1 MRLPLLA
8 LLGCALLLGGCGVR
22 MLRALPAPVESPK
35 ATAVSSGPVIQAFT
49 ANPGPV
55 ARPGQALTFQV
66 VAHDASEGVLR
77 YQWMTTGGTLSTDT
91 GQLVAW
97 HPPAEVGTY
106 AVTVLVANGRGEAST
121 AVLNVRVID

>member
-1 MRLPLLA
+1 MRLPLLV

-22 MLRALPAPVESPK
+22 MLRTLPAPAPPPTV
-35 ATAVSSGPVIQAFT
+35 ATVASGPVIQAFT

-66 VAHDASEGVLR
+66 VAHDGSDDVLR

-97 HPPAEVGTY
+97 HPPAEAGTY

-121 AVLNVRVID
+121 AVLNVRVTE